1 MNLIPLFD
9 PKAKEECERRAQ
21 LRRSEP
27 QPQRVLLFPEGD
39 QPSNARDE
47 GNWLPQDACGG
58 HQWNARLGHWQR

>member
-27 QPQRVLLFPEGD
+27 QRVLLFPEGD
-39 QPSNARDE
+39 QPSSARDE
-47 GNWLPQDACGG
+47 GNWLPQDA
-58 HQWNARLGHWQR
+58 

>member
-21 LRRSEP
+21 LRRSGP
-27 QPQRVLLFPEGD
+27 HPQRVMLFPEGD
-39 QPSNARDE
+39 QGPNHE

-58 HQWNARLGHWQR
+58 HQWNARMGHWQR